1 MAPNTPSKPRAP
13 RLTADDQVQFLLSCI
28 RNATGGG
35 KIDFANVAKECD
47 IVSKGAAAKRYERL
61 LKANNIAPAGSSSN
75 LTSKPTTDEN
85 IDEDEVD
92 GLEAAR
98 AGGGAGKGRK
108 RTAAAASGRKGKTSG
123 LLARKKTKGQLMK
136 QMAVARAHRLVG
148 MSDSEDD
155 TVKQEDGEEDKEED
169 GMAIKKED
177 VDEEAM
183 LMEDEN
189 GEGEIGA
196 RREMLGLGEAGFDDR
211 DQEGTV

>member
-1 MAPNTPSKPRAP
+1 MAPSTPSKPRAP

-61 LKANNIAPAGSSSN
+61 LKANNIAPAGASSN
-75 LTSKPTTDEN
+75 LTSKPITDEN
-85 IDEDEVD
+85 IDEDEAD
-92 GLEAAR
+92 GVEAA
-98 AGGGAGKGRK
+98 ATGGGGAGKGRK
-108 RTAAAASGRKGKTSG
+108 RTAAAASGRKGRTSG

-148 MSDSEDD
+148 MSDSGDD
-155 TVKQEDGEEDKEED
+155 TVKQEDEEED

-177 VDEEAM
+177 VDEEEM

-196 RREMLGLGEAGFDDR
+196 RREMLGLGEADFDDR